1 MVILKK
7 DYKILMKTLPDF
19 TFLNCVATAKLS
31 TLSWSQLP
39 HLGNQDALD
48 CSHSYKDSVRSYQ
61 ENTHQRNAWKCLTY
75 RKFSEDICSIKIK
88 SSILHLHCPRIS
100 GGGMFASL
108 EFLWFPV
115 SHLVGYTLKN
125 LTISSAHVMHRT
137 GRYLRRECECC
148 ITYLV

>member
-19 TFLNCVATAKLS
+19 TFLNCVVIAKLS

-39 HLGNQDALD
+39 HLGNKTLWITRILIKIQWDNIRKTHIREMPGNA
-48 CSHSYKDSVRSYQ
+48 SHTGNSQKTS
-61 ENTHQRNAWKCLTY
+61 A
-75 RKFSEDICSIKIK
+75 IIKIK
-88 SSILHLHCPRIS
+88 LSILHLNCPRIS

-125 LTISSAHVMHRT
+125 LTTSSAHAIHRT
-137 GRYLRRECECC
+137 GRYLRGECECF